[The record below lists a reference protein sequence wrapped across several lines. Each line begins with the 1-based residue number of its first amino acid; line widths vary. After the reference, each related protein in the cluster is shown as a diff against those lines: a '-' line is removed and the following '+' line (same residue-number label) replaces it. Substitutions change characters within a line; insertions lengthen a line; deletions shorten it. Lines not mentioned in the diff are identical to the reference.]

1 MKIIQLAC
9 CVYSWIQ
16 IADPLH
22 KVWLVRSSMRRNT
35 FSWRIP
41 VAKYF
46 VITCYVNKMLHWTLF
61 YMCRQLDLTKN
72 GNYTYP
78 EKSESAKILQLVQ
91 VYFIP
96 SCLICV
102 AQQYSIITIVLVD
115 NNTGEAGNLYGN
127 FTLSKAHQALRRKV
141 CKQENEAVVLRF

>member
-1 MKIIQLAC
+1 
-9 CVYSWIQ
+9 
-16 IADPLH
+16 
-22 KVWLVRSSMRRNT
+22 
-35 FSWRIP
+35 
-41 VAKYF
+41 
-46 VITCYVNKMLHWTLF
+46 
-61 YMCRQLDLTKN
+61 MCRQLEDIGFDKKTVTTLTHK
-72 GNYTYP
+72 
-78 EKSESAKILQLVQ
+78 KSESAKILQLVQ

-141 CKQENEAVVLRF
+141 CKQENEVVVLRF